1 MRLTENLMKQIL
13 YLIIIIITLS
23 SCKKTNYTIEG
34 RVLTEVEGEMI
45 YLKVS
50 GEDSNI
56 AIDSTVITNGRFHF
70 GGYIDNPQMGYLYC
84 SNIPNGY
91 PIVIEPGKIEI
102 SILNDVRIS
111 GTNSNNILNN
121 YLVKFHHT
129 TSKKMEIK
137 NLEKENILKN
147 DNKSIS
153 ALVEEFD
160 SIQSDYIDFCV
171 NFIEANNT
179 SIAGAYVLYK
189 NTALFDEYSLEKIY
203 SNTSDVFRSSLEG
216 RKVALFLNGLKNSA
230 VGRKYTDVELQNID
244 GERVFLSDYVGNHN
258 YVLLGFW
265 ATWCEPCRR
274 ELPLINKIYDEYHN
288 RGVKIVSVS
297 LDSDSVDLRR
307 YLSNASLRWDVLSDY
322 KGWQSKAASTY
333 SVNQIPASLLINKDG
348 VIVARNIPLS
358 ILSEELDKI
367 ISE

>member
-129 TSKKMEIK
+129 TSKKMELQK
-137 NLEKENILKN
+137 CCNMSPHFLHPLR
-147 DNKSIS
+147 
-153 ALVEEFD
+153 EFFRMR
-160 SIQSDYIDFCV
+160 IQSQC
-171 NFIEANNT
+171 T
-179 SIAGAYVLYK
+179 SREQIREKGEQTSSKKVVITHDESG
-189 NTALFDEYSLEKIY
+189 TAPQKDRHLQACLQ
-203 SNTSDVFRSSLEG
+203 G
-216 RKVALFLNGLKNSA
+216 
-230 VGRKYTDVELQNID
+230 VETQTCKQN
-244 GERVFLSDYVGNHN
+244 
-258 YVLLGFW
+258 
-265 ATWCEPCRR
+265 AMWC
-274 ELPLINKIYDEYHN
+274 
-288 RGVKIVSVS
+288 S
-297 LDSDSVDLRR
+297 
-307 YLSNASLRWDVLSDY
+307 
-322 KGWQSKAASTY
+322 
-333 SVNQIPASLLINKDG
+333 
-348 VIVARNIPLS
+348 
-358 ILSEELDKI
+358 
-367 ISE
+367 